1 MVIAFQVVLLII
13 ILLVCG
19 TMLGEQET
27 KKQENLAFVTTIA
40 MALFFASVV
49 WL

>member
-1 MVIAFQVVLLII
+1 MVIAFQFILLII
-13 ILLVCG
+13 ILSVCG
-19 TMLGEQET
+19 TMLGEEET
-27 KKQENLAFVTTIA
+27 KKQENLAFVTAIA